1 MMTKSLKELENKI
14 NRLDDSLT
22 GLSQRVDELISKQVA
37 SDGSSSN
44 IKDSITELR
53 TNFVTFSESVH
64 DRLKY
69 LLEKK

>member
-1 MMTKSLKELENKI
+1 MTKSLKELENKI

-22 GLSQRVDELISKQVA
+22 GLSQRVDELVSKQVA
-37 SDGSSSN
+37 SDGSASN

-53 TNFVTFSESVH
+53 TNFVSFSECVH

-69 LLEKK
+69 LLERN

>member
-1 MMTKSLKELENKI
+1 MTKSLKELENKI

-44 IKDSITELR
+44 IKDSI
-53 TNFVTFSESVH
+53 NKSNI
-64 DRLKY
+64 
-69 LLEKK
+69 